1 MLCFLPL
8 HLEHLLSVLVFV
20 LLDTNHVDIIF
31 SISIALRK
39 YPRSS
44 GVNPEGTVEVAKGAV
59 EAQVR
64 ILELRIRICFA
75 CADRS

>member
-59 EAQVR
+59 RSSGQNSR
-64 ILELRIRICFA
+64 TQDSDMLRLCR
-75 CADRS
+75 

>member
-39 YPRSS
+39 YPCSS

-59 EAQVR
+59 RSSGQNSR
-64 ILELRIRICFA
+64 TQDSDMLRLCR
-75 CADRS
+75 